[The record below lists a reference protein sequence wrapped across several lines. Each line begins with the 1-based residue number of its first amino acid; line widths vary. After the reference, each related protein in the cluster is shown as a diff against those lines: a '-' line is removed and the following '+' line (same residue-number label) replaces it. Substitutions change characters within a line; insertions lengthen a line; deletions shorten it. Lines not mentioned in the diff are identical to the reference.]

1 MFLDE
6 DKVGNKPKVREARAM
21 FLIAMTALAACVAM
35 VISLM
40 SPPAVALDTIKTS
53 GIEKT
58 ANDLQPVHQPTQK

>member
-6 DKVGNKPKVREARAM
+6 DKIGRKPKARESRAM

-58 ANDLQPVHQPTQK
+58 APHVEPTQK